1 MPEIPEPLLHTALA
15 MDTAI
20 EAKARGGDSAGVPM
34 SAATSACD
42 REIWYKFR
50 WVAPLE
56 TPQGARERRFRT
68 GLQYERWL
76 LDDLRATGAL
86 VQEVDT
92 ATGRQIAIQLA
103 DGHLRGKVDG
113 IASGIIEAPKA
124 EHVVECKSMKAA
136 DFRAVLKHGLAK
148 AKPDHWMQC
157 QLYMHGLGLA
167 RALYLC
173 ANKDT
178 DEIHVERV
186 AYDAGAAMATEARVG
201 RIVES
206 DAPPARAADDPESF
220 TCRFCLAKDI
230 CHRGAWPRQ
239 NCRTCLHSSPGSAG
253 SWSCEKH
260 GRLLDY
266 KAMQAG
272 CDDHR
277 FIPGLVPGEQI
288 DVIDADL
295 IVYRLAGG
303 EQWIDGMRGDANG

>member
-1 MPEIPEPLLHTALA
+1 MPEIPEPLVHTALA
-15 MDTAI
+15 MVAAI
-20 EAKARGGDSAGVPM
+20 EARARGGDSAGVPM
-34 SAATSACD
+34 SSATSACD

-50 WVAPLE
+50 WAAPLE

-86 VQEVDT
+86 VQEIDT
-92 ATGRQIAIQLA
+92 ATGRQIAIHLA

-173 ANKDT
+173 ANK
-178 DEIHVERV
+178 
-186 AYDAGAAMATEARVG
+186 
-201 RIVES
+201 
-206 DAPPARAADDPESF
+206 
-220 TCRFCLAKDI
+220 
-230 CHRGAWPRQ
+230 
-239 NCRTCLHSSPGSAG
+239 
-253 SWSCEKH
+253 
-260 GRLLDY
+260 
-266 KAMQAG
+266 
-272 CDDHR
+272 
-277 FIPGLVPGEQI
+277 
-288 DVIDADL
+288 
-295 IVYRLAGG
+295 
-303 EQWIDGMRGDANG
+303 